1 MSFICYKVLLIFVVD
16 LSGEKLQLIIFLSS
30 IVQYCKLYL
39 FTKVLNRYSKIKNKI
54 KFVAEIQISI
64 IFII

>member
-16 LSGEKLQLIIFLSS
+16 LSGEKLIIFLSS